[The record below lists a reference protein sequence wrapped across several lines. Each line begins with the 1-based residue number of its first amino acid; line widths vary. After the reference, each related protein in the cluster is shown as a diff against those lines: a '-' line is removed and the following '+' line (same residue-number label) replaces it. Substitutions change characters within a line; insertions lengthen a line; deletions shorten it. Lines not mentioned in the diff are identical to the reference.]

1 MSMSMSHFHPKRERE
16 RVRALLLSLS
26 FILVYF
32 RFFLYPIPG
41 NNYGDNVLLASIL
54 SSKKKSGDQEFL
66 TLNLKSSNY
75 GRSISSYI
83 KGTELRED
91 L

>member
-1 MSMSMSHFHPKRERE
+1 M
-16 RVRALLLSLS
+16 SLS
-26 FILVYF
+26 SILVYF

-41 NNYGDNVLLASIL
+41 NSYGDNVLLASIL
-54 SSKKKSGDQEFL
+54 SSDDKKKSGKQQFL
-66 TLNLKSSNY
+66 TLNLKVSNY
-75 GRSISSYI
+75 GRSIASYM